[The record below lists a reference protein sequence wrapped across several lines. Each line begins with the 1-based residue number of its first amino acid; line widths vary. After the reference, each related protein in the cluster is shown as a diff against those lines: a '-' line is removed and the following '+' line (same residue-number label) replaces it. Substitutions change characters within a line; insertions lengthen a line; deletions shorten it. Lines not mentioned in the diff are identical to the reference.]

1 MARCSLRSI
10 PLLNVPLLLACRI
23 SLVQFKEYCKHCM
36 KFRDIIMD
44 FRVKCR
50 RKERMK
56 RAVNER
62 RKEREGKKE

>member
-1 MARCSLRSI
+1 
-10 PLLNVPLLLACRI
+10 
-23 SLVQFKEYCKHCM
+23 
-36 KFRDIIMD
+36 MD

>member
-1 MARCSLRSI
+1 
-10 PLLNVPLLLACRI
+10 
-23 SLVQFKEYCKHCM
+23 M